1 MGIMATLLPD
11 YIVGIGGSAGSL
23 SPFKAFLECISPTT
37 GMAFI
42 FVSHLLPTATSNL
55 HLILARST
63 NMPVF
68 IISDGLPIL
77 ADHVYVMPPNVD
89 IFVDGFTLKL
99 ISPPMKTSKQIDRLF
114 VSLADTFG
122 EKAIGIILSG
132 YCSDGTEGCK
142 RIKALGGS
150 TFAQDGS
157 AEIPFMPI
165 NAQATG
171 CIDLVLPPCEIA
183 GSLQKLARKLIYDG
197 HTCYACDESIIGGG
211 GGVAS
216 DIWLFGATPRPAPPG
231 PRLRFAAARRRPA
244 ALGFASWLSGRPV
257 EIRRHLV
264 FS

>member
-183 GSLQKLARKLIYDG
+183 GSLQKLAGVLSPNRRNLSDARKPTHQITL
-197 HTCYACDESIIGGG
+197 
-211 GGVAS
+211 
-216 DIWLFGATPRPAPPG
+216 ATPPP
-231 PRLRFAAARRRPA
+231 PRDCENR
-244 ALGFASWLSGRPV
+244 SQKT
-257 EIRRHLV
+257 
-264 FS
+264 

>member
-1 MGIMATLLPD
+1 LVQPHGDKGEMGIMETLLPD

-23 SPFKAFLECISPTT
+23 SPFIAFLECISPTT

-42 FVSHLLPTATSNL
+42 FVSHLMPTAISNL

-63 NMPVF
+63 KMPVLV
-68 IISDGLPIL
+68 ISDGLPIL
-77 ADHVYVMPPNVD
+77 ADHVYVMPPNSEV
-89 IFVDGFTLKL
+89 FVDDFMLKL
-99 ISPPMKTSKQIDRLF
+99 VSPPTKTSKQIDRLL

-122 EKAIGIILSG
+122 EKAIAIIFSG

-142 RIKALGGS
+142 RIKALGGL

-183 GSLQKLARKLIYDG
+183 GSLQKLAGVLSPNRRNLSDARKPTHQITL
-197 HTCYACDESIIGGG
+197 
-211 GGVAS
+211 
-216 DIWLFGATPRPAPPG
+216 ATPPP
-231 PRLRFAAARRRPA
+231 PRDCENR
-244 ALGFASWLSGRPV
+244 SQKT
-257 EIRRHLV
+257 
-264 FS
+264 